1 MECDPLKSLP
11 LLALL
16 GVLVLGSCATPPP
29 VAETPR
35 ATGYSLTDDSV
46 VFHFKP
52 WEFAYVTNGTTGAWV
67 PLPKIPRID
76 TVAVAGP
83 FNGWSTELSLLTA
96 NGTGY
101 SLSMPRAALEAF
113 GPLVPF
119 KFVVNGV
126 WWVEPPVVA
135 INSEKTN
142 LANRSSNLLLT
153 LP

>member
-1 MECDPLKSLP
+1 MERDPLKLTGFAT
-11 LLALL
+11 LLATFLL
-16 GVLVLGSCATPPP
+16 AACETPPS
-29 VAETPR
+29 ASETPK
-35 ATGYSLTDDSV
+35 ATGYSLSGDAV
-46 VFHFKP
+46 VFQFNP
-52 WEFAYVTNGTTGAWV
+52 WEFAYVTNGKTGVW
-67 PLPKIPRID
+67 LPITKIPRID
-76 TVAVAGP
+76 TVTVAGP

-96 NGTGY
+96 NGAGY
-101 SLSMPRAALEAF
+101 SLSMPRTALEAF

-135 INSEKTN
+135 PNSESTK